1 MATEHAARALE
12 REVGRRSALLVG
24 LRAFA
29 QSYESDKSRLDE
41 EFPVFATG
49 LISSLEGVR
58 ALQLVDDGAIRA
70 TWPVEGNE
78 AAVGL
83 RLGSH
88 PDLLVR
94 DGFERAE
101 RTRQL
106 SITGPVQLVQG
117 GRGLIARIATDLPAG
132 SYPDQV
138 ASVMDFEAVLH
149 DAGFAPYVG
158 RPRMTLRNQQGKVIV
173 AADGPIPDSI
183 RVAVELGDGRWWLD
197 GVPEGGWGASSAR
210 ERTLLRVSLSVISV
224 LLIGLAGV
232 LSGRQQRL
240 ARAVT
245 DQTRELQQTNHE
257 LALEVRDR
265 ETAERTLRERAEELR
280 VALQA
285 GRMGIWSWD
294 VVHGRIA
301 FNDGVAAL
309 FGRPTP
315 DAPVSHDEF
324 LGMLSPEDRTLL
336 RQRIDATIEHNALF
350 HFEQR
355 IVTPDGAERWVYATA
370 ELQRDANNAP
380 QRLLGVVMDIS
391 DRTRLEEQLRQAQKM
406 EAVGTLAGGI
416 AHDFNNLLTAMLG
429 FARLA
434 HDALDE
440 ASTHVSTVHTH
451 AMVRD
456 DLSELI
462 RAGDRATMLTSQLL
476 AFSRQQVVQSVMVD
490 VNAMVADL
498 ERMLCRLLD
507 ERITLRSETCAKPV
521 VVRANA
527 GQLSQVLLNLV
538 VNARDAMPLGGHIT
552 VHTARHRI
560 TADDAL
566 IDTGLTPGEWVE
578 FSVRDNGVGMSPEI
592 QSRIFD
598 PFFTTK
604 PTGKGTGLGLSTAYG
619 IVASAGG
626 RIVVESREGSG
637 TCMRV
642 FLPAHARA
650 VRDKTPVRGIA
661 ALDSG
666 HETILVVE
674 DEPGVRRLVRE
685 ILERQGYQVVLAA
698 NGLEALQILAGSR
711 AAGEAGP
718 LPAGPVDIDLVISDV
733 VMPEMGGLEL
743 SVRLRELFPRVP
755 VLLMSGYPASEV
767 DAPVLEEQIVAKPFT
782 PAQLL
787 SQVRERLN
795 AAAALKELAV

>member
-12 REVGRRSALLVG
+12 REVGRRAALLLG

-29 QSYESDKSRLDE
+29 QSYAADRARLDA

-70 TWPVEGNE
+70 TWPVVGNE

-83 RLGSH
+83 ALGSH
-88 PDLLVR
+88 ADPLVQE
-94 DGFERAE
+94 GFERAE
-101 RTRQL
+101 RTQQL
-106 SITGPVQLVQG
+106 SITGPVPLVQG
-117 GRGLIARIATDLPAG
+117 GRGLIARIATELPEAA
-132 SYPDQV
+132 YPDQV
-138 ASVMDFEAVLH
+138 ATVIDFESVLH
-149 DAGFAPYVG
+149 DAGFAPYIG
-158 RPRMTLRNQQGKVIV
+158 RPRMALRDQQGDVIV
-173 AADGPIPDSI
+173 PADGPLVDSV
-183 RVAVELGDGRWWLD
+183 RVPVELGDGRWWLES
-197 GVPEGGWGASSAR
+197 VPEGGWGASSAS
-210 ERTLLRVSLSVISV
+210 ERTLLRISLSVISV
-224 LLIGLAGV
+224 LLVGLGAV

-240 ARAVT
+240 SRAVT
-245 DQTRELQQTNHE
+245 DRTRELQQANHE
-257 LALEVRDR
+257 LAVEVQER
-265 ETAERTLRERAEELR
+265 ESAERTLRERAEELR
-280 VALQA
+280 VALDA
-285 GRMGIWSWD
+285 GRMGTWSWD
-294 VVHGRIA
+294 VVNGRIA

-309 FGRPTP
+309 FGRPVP

-324 LGMLSPEDRTLL
+324 LAMLSPEDRTLL
-336 RQRIDATIEHNALF
+336 RQCIDATIEHDALF

-355 IVTPDGAERWVYATA
+355 IVLPDGIERWVYATA
-370 ELQRDANNAP
+370 ELQRDANNTP
-380 QRLLGVVMDIS
+380 QRLLGVVMDVT

-434 HDALDE
+434 HDALE
-440 ASTHVSTVHTH
+440 TSETESSIATTH

-490 VNAMVADL
+490 VNAMVSDL

-507 ERITLRSETCAKPV
+507 ERITLRSETCAHPV

-538 VNARDAMPLGGHIT
+538 VNARDAMPAGGHIT
-552 VHTARHRI
+552 VQTARRKI
-560 TADDAL
+560 GADDVL
-566 IDTGLTPGEWVE
+566 IDAGLTAGEWVE
-578 FSVRDNGVGMSPEI
+578 LSVRDDGLGMSPEI

-626 RIVVESREGSG
+626 RILVESREGSG

-650 VRDKTPVRGIA
+650 SRDKTPVRGAA
-661 ALDSG
+661 ALSSG

-685 ILERQGYQVVLAA
+685 ILERHGYQVVIAA
-698 NGLEALQILAGSR
+698 NGLEALQILAGSKTIG
-711 AAGEAGP
+711 AAVSPHPDAVE
-718 LPAGPVDIDLVISDV
+718 IDLVISDV

-743 SVRLRELFPRVP
+743 TMRLRDQFPRVP

-795 AAAALKELAV
+795 AAAAVQEVAV